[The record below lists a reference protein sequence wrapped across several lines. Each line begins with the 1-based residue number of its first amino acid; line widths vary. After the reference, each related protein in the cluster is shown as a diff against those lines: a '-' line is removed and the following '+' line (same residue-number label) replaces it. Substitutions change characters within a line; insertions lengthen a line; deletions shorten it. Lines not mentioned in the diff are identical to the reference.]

1 VALGEPKGTRRDQLL
16 CTSAAVVLTD
26 DSGGGADGGFVPTR
40 IVADVRGIRDFA
52 DLLRTEIDA
61 NFQPNKERVIAE
73 YRRGVGFGA
82 RSASMD
88 MHVAVWKYF
97 TCLSTAID
105 NLEAYVAATEVL
117 IAAAHKIADAY
128 RTAEQL
134 STASMK
140 DIEQALNAAVGEA
153 NAAQRASV
161 EAAHQHAIQ
170 QRLARLE
177 QEGQL

>member
-1 VALGEPKGTRRDQLL
+1 M
-16 CTSAAVVLTD
+16 LTD
-26 DSGGGADGGFVPTR
+26 ESGGGTDGFVPTR

-52 DLLRTEIDA
+52 DLLRNEIDA

-82 RSASMD
+82 HSASLD
-88 MHVAVWKYF
+88 MHVAVYKYF
-97 TCLSTAID
+97 TCLSAAID
-105 NLEAYVAATEVL
+105 NLEAYVAASEVL

-128 RTAEQL
+128 RTADQL
-134 STASMK
+134 STASMQ
-140 DIEQALNAAVGEA
+140 DIETALNDAVGQA
-153 NAAQRASV
+153 NAAQRATI
-161 EAAHQHAIQ
+161 EAAHQRAIE